1 MFDDKQL
8 RRLRAKF
15 DGLLIFF
22 LTWPLL
28 LKAVLSLWTNEP
40 GMLAASGG
48 GWLLFMLGALLYRR
62 GRHAELLER
71 ERPLPS
77 RRGRS
82 LKRAGG
88 AVVGLATAVT
98 AFFAAGHGLPIA
110 LTFGLLAMLGYFLV
124 YGDDRNP
131 AAATR
136 RLPDAVGEEAADLL
150 REAWRRLDG
159 IEGASRRIASRE
171 FRQRL
176 GHIVGGAERILKL
189 VAEDPRDL
197 RRARKFLTVYLDGA
211 HRITEEYARTHA
223 AGAPADLEQ
232 NFRTLL
238 VDMQNT
244 CDEQYTKLLQHDSSD
259 LEVQIEVLSARLRRE
274 GVA

>member
-1 MFDDKQL
+1 MLDDRKL

-15 DGLLIFF
+15 DGLLIFL

-28 LKAVLSLWTNEP
+28 LKAVFSLWTSDP
-40 GMLAASGG
+40 AMLAASGG
-48 GWLLFMLGALLYRR
+48 GWVLFMLGVVLCRR
-62 GRHAELLER
+62 GLRAELQER
-71 ERPLPS
+71 ERPLRS
-77 RRGRS
+77 RRGRA
-82 LKRAGG
+82 LKLAGG
-88 AVVGLATAVT
+88 AVVGVASAFTAL
-98 AFFAAGHGLPIA
+98 FAAGHGVPIA
-110 LTFGLLAMLGYFLV
+110 IAFGLLATLGYFLL
-124 YGDDRNP
+124 YGGDRNE
-131 AAATR
+131 AAYSR
-136 RLPDAVGEEAADLL
+136 RVPEAAGEEAAALL

-159 IEGASRRIASRE
+159 IEAASRRIASGE

-176 GHIVGGAERILKL
+176 RHIVGGAERILKL

-223 AGAPADLEQ
+223 GGAPAELEH

-244 CDEQYTKLLQHDSSD
+244 CEEQYEKLLQHDSSD